1 MEDWLDK
8 LETEMKKRERRPAPG
23 FYTIAQIEKKLKL
36 SHNSALAL
44 ITRKLEAGTM
54 EVEKFL
60 VDCPNGRRMVN
71 HYREKK

>member
-8 LETEMKKRERRPAPG
+8 LDTHMKKRARKVTPG
-23 FYTIAQIEKKLKL
+23 FYSLKQIETKLGL

-44 ITRKLEAGTM
+44 IARHIEAGTM

-60 VDCPNGRRMVN
+60 VDCPNGKRMVN
-71 HYREKK
+71 HYRMKS